1 MSRGSREE
9 RRLARL
15 RLQLAAARVDD
26 GIVRAV
32 TGPTVGLAA
41 LAGLLAGLLPGDA
54 LAGLGRGL
62 LAALGPGA
70 LAGSRG
76 SPDAGLHER
85 RPAA

>member
-1 MSRGSREE
+1 MSRGSRDE

-26 GIVRAV
+26 GLVRAV

-41 LAGLLAGLLPGDA
+41 LAGLVAGLLPGDA
-54 LAGLGRGL
+54 LVALSRGF
-62 LAALGPGA
+62 LAALGSGP

-76 SPDAGLHER
+76 STDAGLHER